1 MGAPERDGASDR
13 TFVRMALAIGA
24 TSLLVFAWFVTMG
37 RGDFAQTRTF
47 ADVFDLQARAIMSGR
62 LSVPDGSLAFEG
74 FVIDGQTYA
83 YFGIFPSLLRIP
95 VFLLTDRF
103 DGELT
108 QVSMLAAYAVALWSV
123 ARVVERTH
131 RLMRPTE
138 AWTRTGLGV
147 AGLLLVVSGV
157 GSNLLFLAS
166 SAWVYHEASLWGVA
180 GVLASFAASL
190 RFLERERLRTVVA
203 AGLWAAVAWTSRG
216 SVGLAPSVMLGLLG
230 LARLTGHRWLSVLA
244 PPPPPSTAGTWA
256 KDRRTAAVLLVAAVA
271 GAVVFGAVNT
281 AKFGSPTALPID
293 KQVGSESPWPGRAAA
308 LEAYDGSLFSARLIP
323 SVLVQTFRPDLVGLD
338 RTWPFV
344 GFRDAPPPTWGDVV
358 FDTVD
363 PSAGLTV
370 TSPLLLVLTGV
381 GCVAVLRRRRTRDG
395 TEQPGPAV
403 HRTSAAT
410 LRPFLLGGVAAC
422 YPPLTIAFIAQRY
435 LTDALPLLLVA
446 SAVGVA
452 VIDGWNPPH
461 PARGVVGRRRM
472 LTTGL
477 GVLAVV
483 GVFMTAAVTWSYQ
496 RFLYPPD
503 REAMAAAVRTQV
515 AVSRLVGSPPAV
527 TRYEKLPI
535 PAPGPGLAVVGD
547 CLALYRGFADGRWE
561 TVEVSAAGGDH
572 RLRVHLRGAGDD
584 DPTAVLAV
592 GDDADHFVVA
602 VVVDGSEARFQLHR
616 NGNVSPPGQAVDL
629 GGGEHHIEVEAD
641 PTRAWVRVL
650 VDERQ
655 VLFQPGGGPAS
666 TAATLGEDPFG
677 ALGRFPGTVVAEP
690 TPTPTCDGLVDAAG

>member
-1 MGAPERDGASDR
+1 
-13 TFVRMALAIGA
+13 MALAVGA
-24 TSLLVFAWFVTMG
+24 ASLLLFAWFVTMG
-37 RGDFAQTRTF
+37 RGDLTQTRRF
-47 ADVFDLQARAIMSGR
+47 ADVFDLQARSILHGN

-123 ARVVERTH
+123 ARVIERIH
-131 RLMRPTE
+131 RLMRPDE

-147 AGLLLVVSGV
+147 AGLLLVVMGI
-157 GSNLLFLAS
+157 GSNLLFLSS

-190 RFLERERLRTVVA
+190 RFLERERLRTIVA

-216 SVGLAPSVMLGLLG
+216 SVGLAPSVVLGLLG

-244 PPPPPSTAGTWA
+244 PPPTPTLDRQGMPLSTTGTWTR
-256 KDRRTAAVLLVAAVA
+256 DRRTAAALLVAAVG
-271 GAVVFGAVNT
+271 GAIVFGAVNT

-293 KQVGSESPWPGRAAA
+293 KQVGSETPWPGRAAA
-308 LEAYDGSLFSARLIP
+308 MEAYDGSLFSARLIP
-323 SVLVQTFRPDLVGLD
+323 SVLAQTLRPDLVGPQ
-338 RTWPFV
+338 RAWPFV
-344 GFRDAPPPTWGDVV
+344 GFRDAPPPTWGGVV

-370 TSPLLLVLTGV
+370 TSPMLLVLTGV
-381 GCVAVLRRRRTRDG
+381 GSVAVFRRRRTGDG
-395 TEQPGPAV
+395 TEHPDG
-403 HRTSAAT
+403 RRSSAAT

-435 LTDALPLLLVA
+435 ITDALPLLLVA

-452 VIDGWNPPH
+452 VIDGWDPPH
-461 PARGVVGRRRM
+461 RARGVVGRRRM
-472 LTTGL
+472 LTAGL

-483 GVFMTAAVTWSYQ
+483 GVLMTAAVTWSYQ

-503 REAMAAAVRTQV
+503 REALAAAVRTQV
-515 AVSRLVGSPPAV
+515 AVGRVVGSPPAI

-572 RLRVHLRGAGDD
+572 RLRIDLRDASDD

-592 GDDADHFVVA
+592 GDDADHLVVA
-602 VVVDGSEARFQLHR
+602 AVVDGTEARFQLHR
-616 NGNVSPPGQAVDL
+616 NGNVSPPGKAVEL
-629 GGGEHHIEVEAD
+629 GGGEHHMEVEAD

-655 VLFQPGGGPAS
+655 VLLQPGGGPAS
-666 TAATLGEDPFG
+666 TVASLGEDPFG